1 MGRAEHRRRMELEA
15 KAKVVSSVWGEI
27 FVQYLAALAVS
38 PRSIWKNRMN
48 LTFFF
53 QIDQGK
59 IASWARNG
67 KNSAPQIDATT
78 FALFLT
84 LPSSM
89 ELSAVRTARSQT
101 ERSQGQP

>member
-1 MGRAEHRRRMELEA
+1 MELED
-15 KAKVVSSVWGEI
+15 KAKVVASVWEAK
-27 FVQYLAALAVS
+27 FVHFLAALAVLS
-38 PRSIWKNRMN
+38 RMIWKNRMN
-48 LTFFF
+48 STFFF

-67 KNSAPQIDATT
+67 KNSAPQTDATT

-101 ERSQGQP
+101 ESSQGQP